1 MFHIAIFPRCV
12 FRFVRSGVQRQEGGC
27 VLWSQDV
34 PVARS
39 LSKLRNSQVHVYAHQ
54 DLHRGRPAGVG
65 DAGSHPPGD
74 HHQPEGKAG
83 KRGGT
88 RV

>member
-1 MFHIAIFPRCV
+1 MFSRC
-12 FRFVRSGVQRQEGGC
+12 FSRFVRSGFQGQEGGC
-27 VLWSQDV
+27 VLWDQDV
-34 PVARS
+34 PVTRS
-39 LSKLRNSQVHVYAHQ
+39 LSKLRNGQVHVYAHQ

-65 DAGSHPPGD
+65 DAWRQPPRD

-83 KRGGT
+83 KRGGS